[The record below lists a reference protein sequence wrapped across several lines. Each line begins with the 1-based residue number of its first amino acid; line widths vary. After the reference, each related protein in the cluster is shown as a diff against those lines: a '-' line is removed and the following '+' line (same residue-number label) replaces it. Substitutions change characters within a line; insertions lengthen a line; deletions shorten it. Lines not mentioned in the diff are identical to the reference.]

1 MSNESALDQASDIS
15 TSRKAIRVAVASK
28 NPVKID
34 AATESF
40 TKAFPEFKLEVL
52 SVDAPSN
59 VNDQPMSALETK
71 QGAINRVK
79 YCQQHHQADYYIA
92 YEGGVE
98 VLDGNPSTY
107 AVVCIADAE
116 KLQTGRTASL
126 PLPTSIYEQL
136 TLGKE
141 LGPAMDRLFNT
152 VNIKQKGGAIGQL
165 SKGLETRKSIYVSA
179 TLLTLSVFFY
189 PQLY

>member
-1 MSNESALDQASDIS
+1 
-15 TSRKAIRVAVASK
+15 
-28 NPVKID
+28 
-34 AATESF
+34 
-40 TKAFPEFKLEVL
+40 
-52 SVDAPSN
+52 
-59 VNDQPMSALETK
+59 
-71 QGAINRVK
+71 
-79 YCQQHHQADYYIA
+79 
-92 YEGGVE
+92 
-98 VLDGNPSTY
+98 
-107 AVVCIADAE
+107 
-116 KLQTGRTASL
+116 L